1 MASFVIAVVRK
12 ADGSFQVKITDLPL
26 PEQVKEIVLGEGI
39 AELYPPQ
46 EEAVKAGALEGRT
59 LVLAS
64 PTASGKTLVAELCA
78 LKHILE
84 KDGKTIYLTPLRA
97 LASEK
102 FEEFKKYTAIVK
114 ANGKRLRVGIST
126 GDYDST
132 DPWLERYD
140 IIITTNEKADSLLR
154 HRAKW
159 MEDISLVVADEVHLL
174 NDSERGPTLEVVLA
188 RLLQINPDIQI
199 LALSATIGNVQE
211 IAEWLKADHVT
222 TDWRPVSLKE
232 GVLLNDEIQY
242 KDGDARKIEKR
253 TRDGA
258 INLTVNTVKSGGQ
271 VLVFT
276 STRKSAVALA
286 KKMTG
291 EIEKTLSKPIKR
303 ALEHEANK
311 ILVAGERTR
320 LSESLAELVRCGVAF
335 HHAGLG
341 GGHRK
346 VIEDSFRQGRIKIL
360 TATPT
365 LAFGVNLP
373 ARIVV
378 IQDYKRYE
386 AGYGWYPIN
395 VLEYKQMAG
404 RAGRPKYDKN
414 GEAILIAK
422 TADEADY
429 LLQSY
434 ILARPERI
442 WSRLAVERILRS
454 HVLATIAADFA
465 HTERGL
471 FEFFGRTFYAHQYDV
486 DAIKSIIAKI
496 LKYLYEEEM
505 IEVYGEDINATRFG
519 KRVSDLYIDPASAV
533 IVRDALK
540 PKPTNLIQQDLTEL
554 SLLHLI
560 AHTPDMGPTLR
571 PYTSEVDEIAV
582 FMEEHREELLVAP
595 PNEWEDRIEYE
606 EFLGEIK
613 TAMVLNGWIEER
625 SEDEIIE
632 KFRVQPGD
640 LYRTLENAKWLLH
653 ATHELALLF
662 GNKQVP
668 PQALQLTERVE
679 KGVKKELLP
688 IVKLEGVGRVRGRIM
703 YNAGY
708 KTIED
713 IKHAPLNDLTNL
725 PLIGPRLARKIKE
738 QVGGFV
744 KKDAWE
750 KLEKEDEWK
759 QKALTEY

>member
-1 MASFVIAVVRK
+1 
-12 ADGSFQVKITDLPL
+12 VKITDLSI
-26 PEQVKEIVLGEGI
+26 PEQVKEIIIKDGV

-46 EEAVKAGALEGRT
+46 EEAIKTGALEGRN

-78 LKHILE
+78 LRHILE
-84 KDGKTIYLTPLRA
+84 KNGKTMYLTPLRA

-102 FEEFKKYTAIVK
+102 FEEFKKYASIVK
-114 ANGKRLRVGIST
+114 TDGKRVRIGIST

-132 DPWLERYD
+132 DSWLERYD

-159 MEDISLVVADEVHLL
+159 MEEISLVVADEVHLL
-174 NDSERGPTLEVVLA
+174 NDAERGPTLEVVLA
-188 RLLQINPDIQI
+188 RLMEINPDIQV

-211 IAEWLKADHVT
+211 IAEWLNAGYVT
-222 TDWRPVSLKE
+222 MEWRPVNLKE

-242 KDGDARKIEKR
+242 KDGDSHKIEKK
-253 TRDGA
+253 TRDGT
-258 INLTVNTVKSGGQ
+258 INLALNTVKSGGQ
-271 VLVFT
+271 ALVFA
-276 STRKSAVALA
+276 STRKSSVALA
-286 KKMTG
+286 KKIAG
-291 EIEKTLSKPIKR
+291 EIDKVLSKPIKR
-303 ALEHEANK
+303 ALEHDANK
-311 ILVAGERTR
+311 ILAAGERTR
-320 LSESLAELVRCGVAF
+320 LSESLAEIVRLGTAF

-346 VIEDSFRQGRIKIL
+346 VIEDSFRQGRIKVL

-373 ARIVV
+373 ARTVV
-378 IQDYKRYE
+378 VQDYKRYE
-386 AGYGWYPIN
+386 PGYGFYPIS

-429 LLQSY
+429 LVENY

-465 HTERGL
+465 HSERGL

-496 LKYLYEEEM
+496 LKYLYDEDM
-505 IEVYGEDINATRFG
+505 IEVYGEEINATRFG
-519 KRVSDLYIDPASAV
+519 KRVSDLYIDPVSAV
-533 IVRDALK
+533 AIRNALRK
-540 PKPTNLIQQDLTEL
+540 EPVSLTEL

-560 AHTPDMGPTLR
+560 AHTPDMGPTIR
-571 PYTSEVDEIAV
+571 PYTNEIDKIAV
-582 FMEEHREELLVAP
+582 FMEEHREEFLTDV
-595 PNEWEDRIEYE
+595 PNEWDDRINYE

-613 TAMVLNGWIEER
+613 TAVVLNAWIDEM
-625 SEDEIIE
+625 SEDETIE
-632 KFRVQPGD
+632 RFRVQPGD
-640 LYRTLENAKWLLH
+640 LYRTIENAKWLLH
-653 ATHELALLF
+653 ATHELSMLF
-662 GNKQVP
+662 GNKQVAP
-668 PQALQLTERVE
+668 LTLQLMQRVE

-688 IVKLEGVGRVRGRIM
+688 IVKLEGVGRLRGRIIC
-703 YNAGY
+703 NAGY
-708 KTIED
+708 KSIED
-713 IKHAPLNDLTNL
+713 IKHAALDDLTNL

-738 QVGGFV
+738 QVGGYV

-750 KLEKEDEWK
+750 KLEKTEEYK